1 MKIAASLLLFLLLA
15 ACIVVDD
22 FGTYWAKGKSDSC
35 INDILYD
42 SMHRD
47 DDQIQMKTITQMVR
61 VITIGDSDFIM
72 MRGKPED
79 KGGDLIH
86 YRVEGGDYISYR
98 LNENKR
104 GDFLRA
110 HPQSPVVVTEDS
122 ATIPLLDAKSAVLLA
137 EIARDESYWME
148 SDRQPYNP
156 KHRPECPHRP

>member
-1 MKIAASLLLFLLLA
+1 MKIAASLLFFLLLA

-35 INDILYD
+35 INDIIFA

-47 DDQIQMKTITQMVR
+47 DDKIEMKSVIQTVR
-61 VITIGDSDFIM
+61 VTTIGDYDFIM
-72 MRGKPED
+72 MRGKSDD
-79 KGGDLIH
+79 KGGDLIR
-86 YRVEGGDYISYR
+86 YRIEGGDYISYR

-110 HPQSPVVVTEDS
+110 HPQSPVIVTEDS
-122 ATIPLLDAKSAVLLA
+122 ATIPLLDAKSAALLA
-137 EIARDESYWME
+137 EIAGDESYWIE

-156 KHRPECPHRP
+156 KHRPDCPHRP